1 VRTFRLILG
10 LGIATLASIGLAQS
24 PSGGPYK
31 VLKVAKVGGDGGFD
45 YVNAD
50 TEGRRL
56 YISRSGPNPRVTV
69 FDMDT
74 LAPVGQ
80 VANSGGHGAV
90 VDPKVHHGFATTKPV
105 VMFDTNSL
113 TIIKTIEVQGNPDGL
128 LFDPFNERFYILSHI
143 APNLTVIDAKEGSV
157 VGTIDLGGTTEQGVT
172 DGKGHLYFDV
182 EDKGKVAVVDA
193 KTMTVT
199 GSYDLQGRG
208 GTCAGLGFDV
218 MNHILFAACRD
229 PQNMVML
236 SSDDGRIITAL
247 PIGAGNDGVV
257 FNPRTMEAFGSQP
270 DGTVTV
276 IKENSP
282 TNFVVEQ
289 TVQTMIGAHTSA
301 FDPKTGHVFLITAEY
316 GPPPP
321 PPPGAPAGRPARG
334 PMVPDSFSILVV
346 GK

>member
-1 VRTFRLILG
+1 MRRFQLILG
-10 LGIATLASIGLAQS
+10 LRIATLAAIALAQS
-24 PSGGPYK
+24 PTGGPYK

-50 TEGRRL
+50 AEGRRL
-56 YISRSGPNPRVTV
+56 YISRSGTNPRVTV

-90 VDPKVHHGFATTKPV
+90 VDPKFSHGFATTKPI
-105 VMFDTNSL
+105 VMFDSNTL
-113 TIIKTIEVQGNPDGL
+113 MTIKTIDVQGNPDGL
-128 LFDPFNERFYILSHI
+128 LFDSFNDRVYILSHI
-143 APNLTVIDAKEGSV
+143 APNLTVIDGKEGSV
-157 VGTIDLGGTTEQGVT
+157 VGTIDLGGMTEQGVT

-182 EDKGKVAVVDA
+182 EDKAKIAAVNA

-199 GSYDLQGRG
+199 GTYDLQGRG

-218 MNHILFAACRD
+218 KNHILFAACRD
-229 PQNMVML
+229 PQNMVIL
-236 SSDDGRIITAL
+236 NSDDGRIITSL

-257 FNPRTMEAFGSQP
+257 FNPGTMEAFGSQP

-289 TVQTMIGAHTSA
+289 TVQTMVGAHTSA

-316 GPPPP
+316 GPPAP
-321 PPPGAPAGRPARG
+321 PPPGAPAGRTARG

-346 GK
+346 GR